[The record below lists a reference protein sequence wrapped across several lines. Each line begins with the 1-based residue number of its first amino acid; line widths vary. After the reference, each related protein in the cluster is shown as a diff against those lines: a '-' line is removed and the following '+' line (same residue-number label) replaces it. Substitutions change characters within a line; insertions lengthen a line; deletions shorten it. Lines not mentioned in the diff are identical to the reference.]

1 MTKILMPKATAV
13 WLIDNTGLTFE
24 QISVFCD
31 LHLLEVKGIADGDVA
46 AGIRGADPIA
56 NGQLKRSE
64 IERAESD
71 DSYNMVAET
80 FDHAPAANPA
90 RKKRKAPRYTPLSR
104 RQDRP
109 DAIAWIVRNHPEVAD
124 SQISKLIG
132 TTKPTISAIRDRTHW
147 KSATI
152 TPTDP
157 VSLGLCSQIEL
168 DEMVKIAAEKQAKR
182 DAKAGITREDDTLAP
197 VEDAPAA
204 DDAPAPEAAAE
215 EKPSVEHTL
224 ESLFKPSTDG

>member
-56 NGQLKRSE
+56 NGQLTRSE
-64 IERAESD
+64 IERAEGDS
-71 DSYNMVAET
+71 SYNMVAET
-80 FDHAPAANPA
+80 FDHAPVTNPA

-182 DAKAGITREDDTLAP
+182 DAKAGKNKEDDTLAP
-197 VEDAPAA
+197 VEDAPAEA
-204 DDAPAPEAAAE
+204 AAPEAAPEPEA
-215 EKPSVEHTL
+215 PAVEHTL